1 MNDYNIKKND
11 VLYYARISHNLGMY
25 ELCEL
30 KVRTVKNTYFVG
42 LENRTKVAF
51 LFGYSLIGETIFF
64 HRKEALSK
72 VKEAEKNKPNINIS
86 TETYYEEY

>member
-1 MNDYNIKKND
+1 MNNYNIKKND

-42 LENRTKVAF
+42 IENITKIAF
-51 LFGYSLIGETIFF
+51 LFGYDLIGETVFF
-64 HRKEALSK
+64 DRRKALKK
-72 VKEAEKNKPNINIS
+72 VKEAEKNKPKDIS

>member
-1 MNDYNIKKND
+1 MNNHNIKKND
-11 VLYYARISHNLGMY
+11 VLYYARISDNLGMY

-30 KVRTVKNTYFVG
+30 KVRTVKDTYFVG

-51 LFGYSLIGETIFF
+51 LFGYELIGKTVFF
-64 HRKEALSK
+64 DRKEALRK
-72 VKEAEKNKPNINIS
+72 VKEAEKNKPKDIS

>member
-1 MNDYNIKKND
+1 MNNHNIKKND
-11 VLYYARISHNLGMY
+11 VLYYTRISDNLGMY

-30 KVRTVKNTYFVG
+30 KVRTVKDTYFVG

-51 LFGYSLIGETIFF
+51 LFGCGLIGETIFF
-64 HRKEALSK
+64 DRKEALKK
-72 VKEAEKNKPNINIS
+72 VKEAEKNKPKNVS

>member
-1 MNDYNIKKND
+1 MNNYNIKKND

-30 KVRTVKNTYFVG
+30 KVRTVKDTYFVG

-51 LFGYSLIGETIFF
+51 LFGYGLIFF
-64 HRKEALSK
+64 DRKEALKK
-72 VKEAEKNKPNINIS
+72 VKEAEKNKPKNVS